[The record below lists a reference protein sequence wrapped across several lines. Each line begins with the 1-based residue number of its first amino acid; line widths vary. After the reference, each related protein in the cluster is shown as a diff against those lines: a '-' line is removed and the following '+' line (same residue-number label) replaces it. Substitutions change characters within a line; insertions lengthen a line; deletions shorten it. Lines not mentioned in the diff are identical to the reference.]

1 MAKLKPIYV
10 YAPESLC
17 NQMNKL
23 YCEAQA
29 RVRQGSARD
38 GPLGERPQSFNPCL
52 ELTLKVGCHP
62 PTHPEV
68 SLHLTNGLM
77 MGR

>member
-29 RVRQGSARD
+29 RVRQGSATAFQA
-38 GPLGERPQSFNPCL
+38 GFL
-52 ELTLKVGCHP
+52 
-62 PTHPEV
+62 
-68 SLHLTNGLM
+68 
-77 MGR
+77 